1 MRALGHAAVTALGL
15 RMPCRF
21 LRGSGASLALTVG
34 AIACGVALVCA
45 LDVASHA
52 VLRAFIA
59 VVDTMAGRAA
69 LQVTAGDGG
78 FFPESVAAAVSEV
91 PGVTTALPVV
101 QATAVVG
108 DGAERETLVIHATDL
123 TSDAATDVYEMQT
136 VALEDPLVLLAHP
149 DSIVLTRPFA
159 VRHAIALGDH
169 IDLAV
174 PGGRRTFTVR
184 GLVEPAGLLR
194 AFGGNVAVMDLF
206 SAQTVFTRAGLIT
219 GVDVVVESTADLT
232 AVTEAIAAVLPPG
245 LRVVTPVQRQADLQR
260 VMRSLPVA
268 LDAMA
273 LFCLSAAFLIAFNRL
288 STVFEARTWQIGVLR
303 ALGLRQRVA
312 WRELLK
318 ESVVIGAAG
327 VAVGIPLGL
336 ALGRLLL
343 PVIAASAAL
352 HHNLLVPETA
362 LVVEASSIVRAAL
375 LGLVA
380 AVLAAVLPAWRASR
394 VAPVA
399 TLRCQGTEQ
408 PAAGPG
414 AAGSQ
419 LPLAGTVIVVGAA
432 CALQAV
438 ARSAAP
444 GIVATNLIAIATA
457 LAARP
462 ALGLLRGLGRL
473 PAAGPAAWFAVRNLL
488 SAPRRATLTLA
499 TVGVGLGSVVASW
512 TISTSFQNTLL
523 TTLTEAIRP
532 DLIVTSS
539 HVAAGYLQAPLDPQI
554 MRQVRHV
561 PGVVAIGGGR
571 TINWPYRGERI
582 AINAVDPRYFTHKRG
597 GRWPLVGARV
607 PAVWRRV
614 AAGDTIVV
622 SSNFLVRFGV
632 AVGDQVVLETPRGPL
647 SLRIGGV
654 TAASQSPTGTIQMSR
669 SVYRRHWRDHLVNQI
684 GVYVAPAVGVTPVRR
699 AIEDGLAHTYDL
711 QVLSSGELISHYASE
726 VARGFAPLY
735 VLVTMVLV
743 VTLLGVADTLVAG
756 VLERRRQL
764 GTMRALGVRRRSVA
778 RMLLIEAALVGTIG
792 SALAAAGGLA
802 MGTLWVTRDLPRL
815 LGWSCELYLP
825 GREVVLAGAIT
836 VAVCLAAALLP
847 VRLAARLRPQEALRY
862 E

>member
-1 MRALGHAAVTALGL
+1 MRELGHAAVAALGL

-45 LDVASHA
+45 LDVASHG
-52 VLRAFIA
+52 VVRAFVA

-78 FFPESVAAAVSEV
+78 FFPESVATAVSRV
-91 PGVTTALPVV
+91 PGVTAALPLV
-101 QATAVVG
+101 QATAVFG
-108 DGAERETLVIHATDL
+108 DGPERETLVIHATDL
-123 TSDAATDVYEMQT
+123 ISDAATDVYEMRA
-136 VALEDPLVLLAHP
+136 VALEDPIVLLAHP

-159 VRHAIALGDH
+159 ARHAIAMGDH

-194 AFGGNVAVMDLF
+194 AFGGNVAVMDLL
-206 SAQTVFTRAGLIT
+206 SAQPVFTRPGLVT
-219 GVDVVVESTADLT
+219 GVDVAVEPTADLA
-232 AVTEAIAAVLPPG
+232 AVTDAIAAVLPPG
-245 LRVVTPVQRQADLQR
+245 LRVVTPAQRQADLQR
-260 VMRSLPVA
+260 VMRALPVA
-268 LDAMA
+268 LDAMG
-273 LFCLSAAFLIAFNRL
+273 LFCLLAAFLIAFNRL

-303 ALGLRQRVA
+303 ALGVRQRVA

-318 ESVVIGAAG
+318 ESVVIGAIG
-327 VAVGIPLGL
+327 VALGIPAGLG
-336 ALGRLLL
+336 LGRLLL
-343 PVIAASAAL
+343 PMIAASAAL
-352 HHNLLVPETA
+352 HHNLLVPEIALAVDTA
-362 LVVEASSIVRAAL
+362 SIVRAAL
-375 LGLVA
+375 LGFVA

-394 VAPVA
+394 MPPVA

-408 PAAGPG
+408 PAAPR
-414 AAGSQ
+414 AGMAQ
-419 LPLAGTVIVVGAA
+419 LPLAATVVVVGAA
-432 CALQAV
+432 CALQSV
-438 ARSAAP
+438 DTSAAP
-444 GIVATNLIAIATA
+444 GIVATGLIAIATA

-462 ALGLLRGLGRL
+462 ALGVLRGMVRL
-473 PAAGPAAWFAVRNLL
+473 PAVGPAAWFAVRNLL
-488 SAPRRATLTLA
+488 SAPRRTTLTLA
-499 TVGVGLGSVVASW
+499 TVGVGLGSIVASW
-512 TISTSFQNTLL
+512 TISTSFQKSLVA
-523 TTLTEAIRP
+523 TLTEAIRP

-539 HVAAGYLQAPLDPQI
+539 HVAAGYLEAPLDAQI
-554 MRQVRHV
+554 MREVRHV
-561 PGVVAIGGGR
+561 PGVVAVGGGR
-571 TINWPYRGERI
+571 TIDWPYGGERI

-597 GRWPLVGARV
+597 GRWPLIGSRI
-607 PAVWRRV
+607 PEVWRRV

-632 AVGDQVVLETPRGPL
+632 AVGDPVVLETPRGPL

-654 TAASQSPTGTIQMSR
+654 TSAFQSPAGTIQISR
-669 SVYRRHWRDHLVNQI
+669 SVYRRYWRDHQVNRI
-684 GVYVAPAVGVTPVRR
+684 GLYVDPAVGVTRVRQT
-699 AIEDGLAHTYDL
+699 IVDGLAHTYDL
-711 QVLSSGELISHYASE
+711 QVLSSGELIGHYASE

-756 VLERRRQL
+756 VLERKRQL
-764 GTMRALGVRRRSVA
+764 GTMRALGVRRRSLA
-778 RMLLIEAALVGTIG
+778 RMLLIEAALLGAIG
-792 SALAAAGGLA
+792 SVLAAAGGLA

-825 GREVVLAGAIT
+825 GRELVLAGLLT
-836 VAVCLAAALLP
+836 VVVCLAAALLP